1 MTAYVTIKNVYGC
14 DVVYPADDTTRT
26 FATIA
31 GTKTLTQS
39 TINAMKKLG
48 YSLEIK
54 GQTL

>member
-26 FATIA
+26 FAGIA